1 MLRHSVSFKA
11 GQLDPRSPQLGPGLS
26 GSFIASLDLGLA
38 QLLVVELETFWADRL
53 LPCSPFH
60 LRRVRISGT
69 STTEPR
75 TLDLHPSV
83 PFL

>member
-1 MLRHSVSFKA
+1 MLCHSVSFKV

-26 GSFIASLDLGLA
+26 GGFIASLDLGLTK
-38 QLLVVELETFWADRL
+38 LLAVELGTLWEDWL

-60 LRRVRISGT
+60 LRHVRISG
-69 STTEPR
+69 SSNIEPR
-75 TLDLHPSV
+75 TLDLHLSV